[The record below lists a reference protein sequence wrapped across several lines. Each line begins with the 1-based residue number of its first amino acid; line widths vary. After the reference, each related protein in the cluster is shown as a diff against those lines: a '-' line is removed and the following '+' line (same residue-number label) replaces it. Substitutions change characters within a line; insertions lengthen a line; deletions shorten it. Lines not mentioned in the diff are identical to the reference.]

1 MASIVVDPHVTV
13 VTSEHL
19 ADRYPDAVVDEGEDA
34 ISRLRSA
41 PTPTAFITS
50 NTTWDDTFL
59 TGLEDGDWITSVG
72 SGYDSIPLGAVEDIG
87 VAFTNSPGVNAPQIG
102 EQVFAMAFMYTRQ
115 LWELREQ
122 QQEHVW
128 SRPFDD
134 LTDLAGDVC
143 CVVGLGH
150 VGETVAERAT
160 AFEMTVRGIKQHPD
174 EYDGIADEVY
184 GPGSLTTALE
194 GARLVVL
201 AVPLTEMT
209 RHLIGTPE
217 LAATASDAIL
227 INVARGPVVDTDAL
241 LAALEDDEL
250 RAACLDVT
258 EPEPLPQESPLWDR
272 QDIFITPH
280 TAGLS
285 KKYSSRFL
293 DRFDAQYK
301 RWRQGKALNY
311 RVV

>member
-1 MASIVVDPHVTV
+1 
-13 VTSEHL
+13 
-19 ADRYPDAVVDEGEDA
+19 
-34 ISRLRSA
+34 
-41 PTPTAFITS
+41 
-50 NTTWDDTFL
+50 
-59 TGLEDGDWITSVG
+59 
-72 SGYDSIPLGAVEDIG
+72 
-87 VAFTNSPGVNAPQIG
+87 
-102 EQVFAMAFMYTRQ
+102 
-115 LWELREQ
+115 
-122 QQEHVW
+122 VW

-217 LAATASDAIL
+217 PAATASDAIL

-241 LAALEDDEL
+241 LQ
-250 RAACLDVT
+250 RA
-258 EPEPLPQESPLWDR
+258 
-272 QDIFITPH
+272 
-280 TAGLS
+280 
-285 KKYSSRFL
+285 
-293 DRFDAQYK
+293 
-301 RWRQGKALNY
+301 
-311 RVV
+311 